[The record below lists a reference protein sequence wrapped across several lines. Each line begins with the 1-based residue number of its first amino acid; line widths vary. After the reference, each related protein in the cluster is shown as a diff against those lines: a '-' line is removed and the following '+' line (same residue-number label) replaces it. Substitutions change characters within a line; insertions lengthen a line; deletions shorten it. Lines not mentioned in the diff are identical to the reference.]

1 MQENTIMNAIASAAC
16 PPLAAQTVLVTGGS
30 RGLGRAIS
38 EAFLAQ
44 GARVLINCLHS
55 PGALQQN
62 FDYKDTGLTLTEI
75 GRAHV

>member
-1 MQENTIMNAIASAAC
+1 MNAIASAAC
-16 PPLAAQTVLVTGGS
+16 PPLAAQTVLVTGGA

-55 PGALQQN
+55 LGAEPRG
-62 FDYKDTGLTLTEI
+62 DGLA
-75 GRAHV
+75 GRGQFHRHGRGRGGVRADG